1 MHLFMIYVPL
11 CGSFHKAVSFAEHLH
26 SLIIIIVI
34 IIIIIIII
42 ITKIATIEEKD

>member
-42 ITKIATIEEKD
+42 TTIATVEEKD